1 MQWIRAISNHLW
13 YSASTCKKN
22 AQLLKE
28 KWLSV
33 LHHVAGVHSWSG
45 GQKFNKCDHGPMSDA
60 PPGMEVAYLKRTSPA
75 FKALKDV
82 VSAPALLK
90 LLPKLTK
97 FCHTGTLE
105 VFHSFLLRF
114 CSKRQYFPYPGMKAR
129 LMLAALSWNALQR
142 SNATEKVD
150 VVKWSKRKGAWVLEK
165 RRKKQASDSVPPQL
179 KSLMSR
185 VVEVASQ
192 HLQLPP
198 IAEPK
203 LQRRGCHV
211 AKPSKEEL
219 RHL

>member
-1 MQWIRAISNHLW
+1 
-13 YSASTCKKN
+13 
-22 AQLLKE
+22 
-28 KWLSV
+28 
-33 LHHVAGVHSWSG
+33 
-45 GQKFNKCDHGPMSDA
+45 
-60 PPGMEVAYLKRTSPA
+60 
-75 FKALKDV
+75 
-82 VSAPALLK
+82 
-90 LLPKLTK
+90 
-97 FCHTGTLE
+97 
-105 VFHSFLLRF
+105 
-114 CSKRQYFPYPGMKAR
+114 MKAR

-150 VVKWSKRKGAWVLEK
+150 VVKWSKRKGAWVLEE

-219 RHL
+219 RHLWYVNHLFLSFLGICMYMYTWLSSISISLLVQQVSQDTFFSFTFLLTVWWYYVYLVAQHINKLGI

>member
-1 MQWIRAISNHLW
+1 MVGKMMREDFSKVNLFYAENEGSPTFFFELQIDHQLDAWHCSKNLTKKLTAKANTKGCEALMQWIRAISNHLW

-22 AQLLKE
+22 AQLLKWVKVIHNALKCSSFQFFFRE

-114 CSKRQYFPYPGMKAR
+114 CSKRQYFPYPG
-129 LMLAALSWNALQR
+129 NLQ
-142 SNATEKVD
+142 
-150 VVKWSKRKGAWVLEK
+150 
-165 RRKKQASDSVPPQL
+165 
-179 KSLMSR
+179 
-185 VVEVASQ
+185 
-192 HLQLPP
+192 
-198 IAEPK
+198 
-203 LQRRGCHV
+203 
-211 AKPSKEEL
+211 
-219 RHL
+219 

>member
-1 MQWIRAISNHLW
+1 MALSCPV
-13 YSASTCKKN
+13 SKK
-22 AQLLKE
+22 K
-28 KWLSV
+28 KCV
-33 LHHVAGVHSWSG
+33 LHVNSEDLMVHIMSNERHVVGH
-45 GQKFNKCDHGPMSDA
+45 C
-60 PPGMEVAYLKRTSPA
+60 
-75 FKALKDV
+75 
-82 VSAPALLK
+82 
-90 LLPKLTK
+90 
-97 FCHTGTLE
+97 
-105 VFHSFLLRF
+105 
-114 CSKRQYFPYPGMKAR
+114 MKAR

-150 VVKWSKRKGAWVLEK
+150 VVKWSKRKGAWVLEE